1 MIIGDLKMSERV
13 YDRLANVFMLI
24 AVVSALSFNSIGSW
38 QWVAGGIGVAAG
50 VAAVVLYFTNQSRN
64 ADKQPNVPTEK
75 DVTAAPMEEH
85 SQDPLTLGET
95 WAVGLGRKSFERY
108 IRVAS
113 LAWDPKTAIRV
124 FDNRNLVHD
133 RMLSVHWNTYHE
145 AVMQI
150 AEQREEVALSTEQI
164 ASCAIEIIRELSS
177 GEDRGRW
184 KFSFGAKGLSVYP
197 STGSEDQGTMEE
209 QPSIERFDLESA
221 PMSETIQ

>member
-64 ADKQPNVPTEK
+64 ADKQPNVPTEN

-95 WAVGLGRKSFERY
+95 WAVGLGRTSFERY
-108 IRVAS
+108 IQVAS
-113 LAWDPKTAIRV
+113 LAWDRKTAIRV

-133 RMLSVHWNTYHE
+133 RMLSVYYHE